1 MKRGTSQLKRTPFK
15 QSGGLSRS
23 PLKRTSGLKSK
34 GRASQT
40 RTLKS
45 GRVILGRKEYKELDV
60 QCWERDR
67 GECQIRHNE
76 PNSLC
81 WGLLP
86 EVSTRWLDHIKKRSQ
101 GGSDTLENVR
111 LACPPCH
118 DWADNQGGKL
128 QERRM
133 DLEL

>member
-1 MKRGTSQLKRTPFK
+1 MKRGNSQLKRTPFK
-15 QSGGLSRS
+15 RSGGLKRS
-23 PLKRTSGLKSK
+23 PLKRTSGLKAG
-34 GRASQT
+34 GRRAET
-40 RTLKS
+40 RVLKS
-45 GRVILGRKEYKELDV
+45 GRVILGRKEYRELAV
-60 QCWERDR
+60 QCWERDK
-67 GECQIRHNE
+67 GCCQIRHDVK
-76 PNSLC
+76 C
-81 WGLLP
+81 WCTLP